1 MELLILVRLRPEI
14 QCTRGLTR
22 TPAAE
27 YKNRD
32 FHKNWKHIFTR
43 IGIST
48 KTKNTFYQLG
58 NCDICYEAVDGIS
71 FYFND
76 FDCKGELLNYFFSF
90 FLSK

>member
-32 FHKNWKHIFTR
+32 FHNHNQ
-43 IGIST
+43 
-48 KTKNTFYQLG
+48 NTPYQMDLAPG
-58 NCDICYEAVDGIS
+58 ATYMWMDGITMVIS
-71 FYFND
+71 AW
-76 FDCKGELLNYFFSF
+76 GEV
-90 FLSK
+90 